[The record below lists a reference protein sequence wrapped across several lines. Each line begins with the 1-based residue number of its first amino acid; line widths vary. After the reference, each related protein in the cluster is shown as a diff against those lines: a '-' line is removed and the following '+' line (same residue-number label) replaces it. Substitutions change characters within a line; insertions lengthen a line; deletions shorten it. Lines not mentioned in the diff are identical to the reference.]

1 MLRRLYALALSAYV
15 LCASASTLS
24 RQDRLSPLAAGYL
37 ERAKIMLTGGN
48 YAGVIDQLK
57 HLDTQNIALQ
67 PSEREDCAYLL
78 ALAMYQRGDSD
89 CVDLLRE
96 FAEAYPASPR
106 LFPHASRP
114 PTISSFPII
123 STMHSLHTTTST
135 TPA

>member
-1 MLRRLYALALSAYV
+1 MLRRLYALALSAGV

-78 ALAMYQRGDSD
+78 ALAMYQRGEIGRAS
-89 CVDLLRE
+89 CRE
-96 FAEAYPASPR
+96 R
-106 LFPHASRP
+106 V
-114 PTISSFPII
+114 
-123 STMHSLHTTTST
+123 
-135 TPA
+135 